1 MTDTDT
7 PEQAALTAQLHEV
20 QTQFEA
26 CYRQRRLLAA
36 EVQALRANMEAEH
49 AARVAA
55 EQALDALHRST
66 SWRITA
72 PLRAVMRRLR

>member
-1 MTDTDT
+1 MQDTKNPEPT
-7 PEQAALTAQLHEV
+7 PLIAQLHDL
-20 QTQFEA
+20 QTQFET

-36 EVQALRANMEAEH
+36 EVLALRANMEAEH

-55 EQALDALHRST
+55 ESALEALQRST

>member
-1 MTDTDT
+1 MPQADS
-7 PEQAALTAQLHEV
+7 PEREALIAQLHDL

-36 EVQALRANMEAEH
+36 EVQTLRANMVAEH

-55 EQALDALHRST
+55 EQAHEALLAST

-72 PLRAVMRRLR
+72 PLRAIMGRLR

>member
-1 MTDTDT
+1 MQDRSAPADTT
-7 PEQAALTAQLHEV
+7 LIAQLHDL

-55 EQALDALHRST
+55 EDVVDALHRST

-72 PLRAVMRRLR
+72 PLRAILQRLR